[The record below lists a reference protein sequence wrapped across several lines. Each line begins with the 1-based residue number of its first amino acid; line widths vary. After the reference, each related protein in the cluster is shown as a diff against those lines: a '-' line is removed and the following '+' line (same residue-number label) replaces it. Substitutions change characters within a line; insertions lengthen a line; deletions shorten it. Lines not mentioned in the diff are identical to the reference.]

1 MMVQL
6 SELIILKVAKPGG
19 GRSGSRTQA
28 TVALPL
34 ARPHKV
40 SLTFSPAGSPG
51 LKHNFLNQYT
61 HREEWSWEVI

>member
-28 TVALPL
+28 SVALPL

-40 SLTFSPAGSPG
+40 SLTFSQAGSPG
-51 LKHNFLNQYT
+51 WNITF
-61 HREEWSWEVI
+61 